1 MSATAGQM
9 KQGNADNLARV
20 CLEQLERERSH
31 LETIKQLLD
40 QTHATLLSADP
51 GGLAVVMQQQQ
62 QAAEATAKMRQDR
75 ASFRQEIARAWAVLP
90 ATVTLP
96 WLANVLGEEM
106 GQRLLQE
113 RQALQ
118 HLSAEVRKVLESN
131 AALMFFCL
139 DFLQR
144 FFADLSGS
152 QPSGCYGPVGA
163 LQEAP
168 CGSIIEA
175 RG

>member
-1 MSATAGQM
+1 M
-9 KQGNADNLARV
+9 KQGNADDLAQV
-20 CLEQLERERSH
+20 CLEHLERERSH

-40 QTHATLLSADP
+40 QTHTVLLSANP
-51 GGLAVVMQQQQ
+51 AGLAAVMQQQQ

-75 ASFRQEIARAWAVLP
+75 ASFRQDIARACAVIP

-96 WLANVLGEEM
+96 WLASILGEEM
-106 GQRLLQE
+106 RQRLLQE
-113 RQALQ
+113 RQALE
-118 HLSAEVRKVLESN
+118 HMSAEVRQVLESN
-131 AALMFFCL
+131 AAMMFFCL

-144 FFADLSGS
+144 FFADLSGT